1 MGKLRGIRHKDRISA
16 VQSSQSRGTEQ
27 CKKCVQ
33 YDFKFTSIYNSERLA
48 RLEEIKY
55 SLQNYNP
62 LNVKEFLYYKPS
74 KNIKM

>member
-33 YDFKFTSIYNSERLA
+33 YDFKFTSIYNR
-48 RLEEIKY
+48 
-55 SLQNYNP
+55 
-62 LNVKEFLYYKPS
+62 KEFLHYKPS
-74 KNIKM
+74 KNVKM